1 LSKNVFMS
9 PLEIAVG
16 RKISTEVEN
25 IEDLKKSDP
34 EAYSI
39 LVVINEM
46 ARRIS
51 EEGKA
56 RRGK

>member
-1 LSKNVFMS
+1 MSKNVFMA

-16 RKISTEVEN
+16 RKISTKVEN
-25 IEDLKKSDP
+25 IKDLKNSDP
-34 EAYSI
+34 EAYSV
-39 LVVINEM
+39 LVIINEM

-51 EEGKA
+51 EEGKT

>member
-1 LSKNVFMS
+1 MS

>member
-1 LSKNVFMS
+1 MSKNVFMS

>member
-1 LSKNVFMS
+1 MSKNVFMS

-25 IEDLKKSDP
+25 IEDLKKSDL
-34 EAYSI
+34 EAYSV

-51 EEGKA
+51 KEGKT
-56 RRGK
+56 RREK